1 MDLKKLYRQ
10 FCRRTGRDYFN
21 NYSEMVTNLNLNPN
35 SSRKTN
41 LNIVNRYCKIK
52 KDKWKIYLYDF
63 VTPKQSRKESKKISL
78 KRHSYNSLIKEYF
91 YLLDEVKEQTNY
103 YINGYFY
110 LSKSEIRETLGFLKP
125 FFKNRTE
132 LIYISDQINIIKNM
146 LLPDSGDCTA
156 DFVKDYL
163 FEVKSMANGYIKD
176 VLKKSPEIIY
186 REVYVVYDKHWSKTY
201 ITDAKTIDAFKEKQ
215 KELFKNIASKCGKGI
230 SNVRDL
236 IFFKNERELYYT
248 ASLEYL
254 QKNICEDAIRFED
267 AYEICVNKI
276 IPHISIELALNE
288 IKTIISEKFHQTM
301 VTKVKNNRVKFSR
314 MDNYEGNIHIAEM
327 QIEAE
332 KDDIIYG
339 KRTKKIAIQRASNDN
354 IISTAFINFM
364 LIHNSTDSEL
374 FLEELNEYILNDP
387 KNDNANAADK
397 EMKKIIRKLRNKNK
411 QISEDLAELEK
422 RKQKSEDI
430 NEIRQMLLDNL
441 EDMLD

>member
-78 KRHSYNSLIKEYF
+78 KRYSYNSLIKEYF

-125 FFKNRTE
+125 SFKNRTE
-132 LIYISDQINIIKNM
+132 LIYISDQINVIKNM

-176 VLKKSPEIIY
+176 VLKN
-186 REVYVVYDKHWSKTY
+186 
-201 ITDAKTIDAFKEKQ
+201 
-215 KELFKNIASKCGKGI
+215 L
-230 SNVRDL
+230 
-236 IFFKNERELYYT
+236 
-248 ASLEYL
+248 
-254 QKNICEDAIRFED
+254 
-267 AYEICVNKI
+267 
-276 IPHISIELALNE
+276 
-288 IKTIISEKFHQTM
+288 
-301 VTKVKNNRVKFSR
+301 
-314 MDNYEGNIHIAEM
+314 
-327 QIEAE
+327 
-332 KDDIIYG
+332 
-339 KRTKKIAIQRASNDN
+339 
-354 IISTAFINFM
+354 
-364 LIHNSTDSEL
+364 
-374 FLEELNEYILNDP
+374 
-387 KNDNANAADK
+387 
-397 EMKKIIRKLRNKNK
+397 RK
-411 QISEDLAELEK
+411 
-422 RKQKSEDI
+422 
-430 NEIRQMLLDNL
+430 
-441 EDMLD
+441 